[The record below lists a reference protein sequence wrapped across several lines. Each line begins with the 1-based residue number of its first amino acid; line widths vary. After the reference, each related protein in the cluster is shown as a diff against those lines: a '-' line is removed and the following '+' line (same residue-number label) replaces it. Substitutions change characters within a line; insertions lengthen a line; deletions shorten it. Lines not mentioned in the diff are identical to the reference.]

1 MTRAILD
8 LVASAYAGVQQNES
22 ERSSLVMAHRVR
34 IMNYIE
40 AHLGDP
46 DLTPTRIAEACRMT
60 TRYLHH
66 LFSDEEETVARY
78 ILRRRLEEC
87 SRSLVD
93 DSQRGRTVTEI
104 AFDCGFNSPTH
115 FGRVFRARY
124 GVTPREYRRSTRN
137 RTSRRLRRPQ
147 ASLTNLVTRQAS
159 RPSMPS
165 SLPWPLSLTPPNGDS
180 GTEIA

>member
-66 LFSDEEETVARY
+66 LFS
-78 ILRRRLEEC
+78 
-87 SRSLVD
+87 
-93 DSQRGRTVTEI
+93 G
-104 AFDCGFNSPTH
+104 
-115 FGRVFRARY
+115 
-124 GVTPREYRRSTRN
+124 
-137 RTSRRLRRPQ
+137 
-147 ASLTNLVTRQAS
+147 
-159 RPSMPS
+159 
-165 SLPWPLSLTPPNGDS
+165 
-180 GTEIA
+180 